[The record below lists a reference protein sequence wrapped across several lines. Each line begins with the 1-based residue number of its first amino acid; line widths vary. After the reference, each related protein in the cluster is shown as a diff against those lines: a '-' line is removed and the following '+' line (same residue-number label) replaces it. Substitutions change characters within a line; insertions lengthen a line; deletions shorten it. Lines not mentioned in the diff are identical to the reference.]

1 MGKPDSEIMMKL
13 TAYALGL
20 SMLLLTMSSAWADC
34 TYPKAPDV
42 MPDAASATKEQM
54 VTAAGQFKQYN
65 TDVDAYVTCL
75 DQETEAK
82 VKEAAGVGAIMQI
95 KSLQAKKKASAMDER
110 QAKIDEFNKQI
121 RVFKSKG

>member
-1 MGKPDSEIMMKL
+1 MMKL

-20 SMLLLTMSSAWADC
+20 TLLSATASTAWADC
-34 TYPKAPDV
+34 TYPKAPAV
-42 MPDAASATKEQM
+42 MPDAGSATKEQM
-54 VTAAGQFKQYN
+54 VEAAGLYKQYN

-82 VKEAAGVGAIMQI
+82 VKEAAGTGAIMQI
-95 KSLQAKKKASAMDER
+95 KALQAKKKSSAMDER

-121 RVFKSKG
+121 RVFKGKG

>member
-1 MGKPDSEIMMKL
+1 MKL

-20 SMLLLTMSSAWADC
+20 TLLFSTLSSAWADC

-42 MPDAASATKEQM
+42 MPDAATATKEQM
-54 VTAAGQFKQYN
+54 VEANGLYKQYN

-82 VKEAAGVGAIMQI
+82 VKDAAGAGAIMQI
-95 KSLQAKKKASAMDER
+95 KALQAKKKTSAMDER

-121 RVFKSKG
+121 RAFKSKG